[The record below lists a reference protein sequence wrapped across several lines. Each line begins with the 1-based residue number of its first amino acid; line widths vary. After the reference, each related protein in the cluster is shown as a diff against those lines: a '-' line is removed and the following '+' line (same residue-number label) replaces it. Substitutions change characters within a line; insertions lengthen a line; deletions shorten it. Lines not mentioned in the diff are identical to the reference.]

1 MKMRSLRWFVLPFVV
16 VVVAAA
22 AAGPAAAGEV
32 EEGFRRIF
40 SGKNLS
46 GWDGDLRLWSVKD
59 GVIRGQTTKEKPA
72 AHNTFLIWRGGTLTD
87 FELRLSFR
95 ITSGNSG
102 VQIRSKDRGN
112 WRVTG
117 YQVEVVP
124 NRADM
129 GLFYDEGGRGHL
141 ARAGQKALIDA
152 KGEKRVVGSLGDAR
166 EIQRAYKEKEWNEF
180 SIIARG
186 NHLLQKINGVVS
198 SEVTDEHKE
207 GRALSGILALQIHAG
222 PPMLVEFKDI
232 RLKELEFKQ
241 VTSLFNGKD
250 LTGWKIVDTGDFAS
264 HGKVYVKDG
273 RIVLEEGMMM
283 TGIARTGDFPKEN
296 YEVSLD
302 AMRVSGYDFF
312 CGMTFPVGT
321 SWCTLIIGGWGG
333 MVVGLSNVDDLNA
346 SENETTSGMEFER
359 GRWYRVRVRVT
370 EAKIQVWIA
379 NDKIIDLPRAG
390 HKFGVW
396 EEQQPIRPFGVAT
409 WNTAGALR
417 NITLRRLSP

>member
-1 MKMRSLRWFVLPFVV
+1 MLAF
-16 VVVAAA
+16 VAAA
-22 AAGPAAAGEV
+22 VAAVAAGHAAAGEV
-32 EEGFRRIF
+32 EKGFRPIF
-40 SGKNLS
+40 NGKDLT

-72 AHNTFLIWRGGTLTD
+72 SHNTFLIWRGGTLTD

-102 VQIRSKDRGN
+102 VQIRSKDRGDR
-112 WRVTG
+112 RVTG

-124 NRADM
+124 NRSDM

-141 ARAGQKALIDA
+141 ARAGEKVLIDA
-152 KGEKRVVGSLGDAR
+152 TGKKQVVASLGDAT
-166 EIQRAYKEKEWNEF
+166 EIQRAYKEKGWNEF
-180 SIIARG
+180 VIIARG
-186 NHLLQKINGVVS
+186 NHLLQKINGVVC
-198 SEVTDEHKE
+198 SEFTDEDKE

-232 RLKELEFKQ
+232 RLKELKDEN
-241 VTSLFNGKD
+241 VTPLFNGKD

-273 RIVLEEGMMM
+273 RVVLEAGMMM
-283 TGIARTGDFPKEN
+283 TGIARSGDFPKEN

-302 AMRVSGYDFF
+302 AMRVGGYDFF

-346 SENETTSGMEFER
+346 SENETTTGMEFER

-370 EAKIQVWIA
+370 EPKIQVWIA
-379 NDKIIDLPRAG
+379 NDKIIDAPRAG
-390 HKFGVW
+390 HKFDVW
-396 EEQQPIRPFGVAT
+396 EEQQPIRPFGIAT
-409 WNTAGALR
+409 WDTTGALR
-417 NITLRRLSP
+417 NITLRRLNP